1 MTRRKNSKK
10 STRRIY
16 TTIKSFGAII
26 AILMFIVLAGNRW
39 GFDFALE
46 YVSLIPSMILIMMSI
61 YGIINNTDFVLMGSF
76 FMLGIGFAVMTG
88 QLNTLGI
95 IIPSLITPTL
105 PLRYL
110 QLVIIVFNGIIGA
123 VFSGG

>member
-1 MTRRKNSKK
+1 MTKKIGRKAA
-10 STRRIY
+10 RRIL

-39 GFDFALE
+39 GFNFALE
-46 YVSLIPSMILIMMSI
+46 YVSLMPSLILIMMSI
-61 YGIINNTDFVLMGSF
+61 YGIINNQDFVLMGSF

-95 IIPSLITPTL
+95 LIPDMITTTL

-110 QLVIIVFNGIIGA
+110 QLIIIVFSGIIGA

>member
-1 MTRRKNSKK
+1 MTKSR
-10 STRRIY
+10 STRRIF

-39 GFDFALE
+39 GFNFAVE
-46 YVSLIPSMILIMMSI
+46 YVSLIPSMILIMMAI
-61 YGIINNTDFVLMGSF
+61 YGIINNQDFVLMGSF

-95 IIPSLITPTL
+95 LIPDMITPNLTL
-105 PLRYL
+105 PNI
-110 QLVIIVFNGIIGA
+110 QLIIIVFSGIIGT

>member
-1 MTRRKNSKK
+1 MTKSR
-10 STRRIY
+10 STRRIF

-39 GFDFALE
+39 GFNFAVE
-46 YVSLIPSMILIMMSI
+46 YVSLIPSMILIMMAI
-61 YGIINNTDFVLMGSF
+61 YGIINNQDFVLMGSF

-95 IIPSLITPTL
+95 LIPDMITPAL
-105 PLRYL
+105 PLRYI
-110 QLVIIVFNGIIGA
+110 QLIIIVFSGIIGT

>member
-1 MTRRKNSKK
+1 MSKK
-10 STRRIY
+10 IGKKAAKRIF

-46 YVSLIPSMILIMMSI
+46 YVALMPSLILIIMSI
-61 YGIINNTDFVLMGSF
+61 YGIINNQDFVLMGSF
-76 FMLGIGFAVMTG
+76 FMLGIGFSIMTG
-88 QLNTLGI
+88 QLNTIGI
-95 IIPSLITPTL
+95 LIPDLITPNLTL
-105 PLRYL
+105 QNI
-110 QLVIIVFNGIIGA
+110 QLIIIVFSGIIGA